1 MDALFIPITLF
12 VCVALMVLGFFYF
25 QYRARFEY
33 QHTVRLAMER
43 GQQLTPEL
51 LERLGHGRVN
61 PARNRDLRFG
71 VVAIAIG
78 IAIASFGWILG
89 EPDTVRPLMGVGNLP
104 ILVGVAMLLLAKFA
118 PRE

>member
-1 MDALFIPITLF
+1 MDALLIPITLF

-51 LERLGHGRVN
+51 LERLGHGRVD
-61 PARNRDLRFG
+61 PAYHYPGHSFFYSRFYCRSLVVSASAQRLDSKHPSSFPFWNSPYTGLR
-71 VVAIAIG
+71 
-78 IAIASFGWILG
+78 
-89 EPDTVRPLMGVGNLP
+89 TR
-104 ILVGVAMLLLAKFA
+104 
-118 PRE
+118 